1 MKKNIFFIL
10 FFSVLN
16 SAFSQRILYVDDFIK
31 ILGKENKEDKL
42 LSLARDNNFKTLILY
57 DLDKIDKKLFHLADS
72 TKNNSLI
79 NFIKKAKTN
88 YNIRE
93 IGASGENGDFFI
105 NEIDV
110 YNNSRKN
117 PKEKF
122 DVYNLE
128 YEYWNSSESDLGGY
142 YCENY
147 LRKNGIPCTREGSY
161 KYYLETLSIMN
172 LLAKDSKH
180 PIKVEAYIGKY
191 QNNEIVNITK
201 NVDRLLVS
209 SYEKTISET
218 LKNVKNRLA
227 IMNNAHNNI
236 EVSIIISA
244 ETKYLGGYLKYNSLD
259 DLEKGIVNNLKKE
272 FKNLNISGFTYY
284 NYSTLSKSLR
294 HYNFR
299 VYGK

>member
-1 MKKNIFFIL
+1 MKKSIFFIV
-10 FFSVLN
+10 FYSVLN

-31 ILGKENKEDKL
+31 ILGEENKEDKL

-88 YNIRE
+88 YNIKE

-110 YNNSRKN
+110 YNKSRKEDT
-117 PKEKF
+117 EKF
-122 DVYNLE
+122 DLYNLE

-180 PIKVEAYIGKY
+180 PIKVEAYIGNY
-191 QNNEIVNITK
+191 QNNEIVNITN

-209 SYEKTISET
+209 SYEKTIADT
-218 LKNVKNRLA
+218 FKNVKKRLD
-227 IMNNAHNNI
+227 IINNTHNNI
-236 EVSIIISA
+236 EVSIIVSA

-259 DLEKGIVNNLKKE
+259 NLEESFLKNLKQE
-272 FKNLNISGFTYY
+272 FKNLKISGFTYY
-284 NYSTLSKSLR
+284 NYSNLSKSLTF
-294 HYNFR
+294 YNKR